1 MHPPFFLCKFVMMEN
16 LFKDTKVMNLLVKV
30 ASIEQS
36 EVWKTVFNEEEFDK
50 FILDLVRIKQ
60 LYEQGVDETG
70 TVIGYYSY
78 FTEIIN
84 PSKQAGTPF
93 TFKDTGEF
101 YKSMNVT
108 VEQDSFIIDAD
119 PLKKDETGHETNLF
133 EKYGE
138 GIIGL
143 TEDSKETLNE
153 EIKER
158 FVTELRR
165 LFQEY

>member
-1 MHPPFFLCKFVMMEN
+1 MEN
-16 LFKDTKVMNLLVKV
+16 VFKGTVIMNMLEKV
-30 ASIEQS
+30 ASIKQS
-36 EVWKTVFNEEEFDK
+36 EVWRTVFSEEEFDK

-93 TFKDTGEF
+93 TLKDTGEF
-101 YKSMNVT
+101 YKSMNVS

-119 PLKKDETGHETNLF
+119 PLKRDETGHETNLF

-143 TEDSKETLNE
+143 TEDSKEILIE

-158 FVTELRR
+158 YAIELRR
-165 LFQEY
+165 LLQEY